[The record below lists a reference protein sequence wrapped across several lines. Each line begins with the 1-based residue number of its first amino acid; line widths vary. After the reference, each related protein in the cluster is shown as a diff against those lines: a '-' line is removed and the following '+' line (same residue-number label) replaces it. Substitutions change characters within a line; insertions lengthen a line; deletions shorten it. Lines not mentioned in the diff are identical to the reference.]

1 MNDSIKAAIASA
13 VSESCHLTTPHGALA
28 KIRADLSAAS
38 GALDLDDFKES
49 ALFKRV
55 CEAEQTLRKVE
66 SAADVL
72 LDRLCDIIAELKETT
87 HANAPGESWKAE

>member
-13 VSESCHLTTPHGALA
+13 VSETCHLTTPHGALA

-49 ALFKRV
+49 ALFARV
-55 CEAEQTLRKVE
+55 CEAEQALRKVE
-66 SAADVL
+66 SATDAL
-72 LDRLCDIIAELKETT
+72 FDRLCEIMVELKETNLD
-87 HANAPGESWKAE
+87 NAPGESWKAD